1 MKTGLVAAAL
11 VAAAGLAVAAV
22 RQDEHGPRKPGK
34 FHELLKQFEGTWE
47 TKSEFQMGPDQPAMK
62 SKGTETTKFGV
73 GGLFLIT
80 DVKSEMEGMAMPFDA
95 HSIWGYDEHK
105 KKFTG
110 SWVDN
115 MSTAIW
121 PSEGTVDDAGK
132 VFTLTMEGPDPA
144 SGKTFKIKLVHEI
157 TGKDTRKLTLFM
169 PGPDGNEMQM
179 KIDYVR
185 KK

>member
-1 MKTGLVAAAL
+1 MKMRPAVAILV

-22 RQDEHGPRKPGK
+22 RQEEHGPAQPGK

-47 TKSEFQMGPDQPAMK
+47 TKSEFQMAPEAAVMK
-62 SKGTETTKFGV
+62 STGTEVSKFGV
-73 GGLFLIT
+73 GGLFMISE
-80 DVKSEMEGMAMPFDA
+80 VASEMGGMKFEA
-95 HSIWGYDEHK
+95 HSMMGYDVHK

-121 PSEGTVDDAGK
+121 PFEGTADAAGK
-132 VFTLTMEGPDPA
+132 VFTLTMEGPNPA
-144 SGKTFKIKLVHEI
+144 NGELFKIKLVHEI

-169 PGPDGNEMQM
+169 PGPDGKEMEM
-179 KIDYVR
+179 KIDYTR

>member
-1 MKTGLVAAAL
+1 MKTRLVAAAL
-11 VAAAGLAVAAV
+11 VAAAAGIAVAAV
-22 RQDEHGPRKPGK
+22 RQDEHGARKAGK

-47 TKSEFQMGPDQPAMK
+47 TKSEFQMAPDQVLK
-62 SKGTETTKFGV
+62 SKGTATEKFAV

-80 DVKSEMEGMAMPFDA
+80 DVKSEMEGVGPFDA

-105 KKFTG
+105 KKYTG

-121 PSEGTVDDAGK
+121 PFEGTVDDAGK
-132 VFTLTMEGPDPA
+132 VFTLAMEGPDPA
-144 SGKTFKIKLVHEI
+144 SGKLFKLRLIHEI
-157 TGKDTRKLTLFM
+157 TGKDTRKLTIFM
-169 PGPDGNEMQM
+169 PGQDGKEMEM

>member
-1 MKTGLVAAAL
+1 MNVRVAVALLV

-22 RQDEHGPRKPGK
+22 RQEEHGPAKPGK

-47 TKSEFQMGPDQPAMK
+47 SKSEFKMGPDAPVMK
-62 SKGTETTKFGV
+62 STGTETDKFAV
-73 GGLFLIT
+73 GGLFLVT
-80 DVKSEMEGMAMPFDA
+80 DVNSDMGGMKFEA
-95 HSIWGYDEHK
+95 HSMWGYDVHK

-121 PSEGTVDDAGK
+121 PFEGTADAAGK
-132 VFTLTMEGPDPA
+132 VFTLMMEGPNPA
-144 SGKTFKIKLVHEI
+144 TGENFKIKLVHEI

-169 PGPDGNEMQM
+169 PGPDGKEMEM
-179 KIDYVR
+179 KIDYTR

>member
-1 MKTGLVAAAL
+1 MKTPLAVAAV
-11 VAAAGLAVAAV
+11 VAVAAGLAVAAV
-22 RQDEHGPRKPGK
+22 RQEEQEARKPGK

-47 TKSEFQMGPDQPAMK
+47 TKSEFQMGPDRPMMK
-62 SKGTETTKFGV
+62 STGTETDKFTV
-73 GGLFLIT
+73 GGLFLMT
-80 DVKSEMEGMAMPFDA
+80 DVKSEMGGMAFEA

-105 KKFTG
+105 KKYTG

-121 PSEGTVDDAGK
+121 PFEGTVDAAGK
-132 VFTLTMEGPDPA
+132 VFTLTMEGPDPM
-144 SGKTFKIKLVHEI
+144 SGKTMKIKFIHEI

-169 PGPDGNEMQM
+169 PGPDGKEMEM
-179 KIDYVR
+179 KIDFVR